1 MNLFNWSIPFL
12 CEKVSEMLL
21 QLTKPTKEAPVKTQ
35 KEEIKT
41 GIPKSIFFFYP
52 LESEILRNKVRSISR
67 MIKLFKV
74 LREQNEDI
82 LKLKGLCPDNKLPRG
97 ILLEGSSGI
106 KDAIHQ
112 FGDMKKADMMNEKR
126 PDVSKK

>member
-1 MNLFNWSIPFL
+1 
-12 CEKVSEMLL
+12 
-21 QLTKPTKEAPVKTQ
+21 
-35 KEEIKT
+35 
-41 GIPKSIFFFYP
+41 
-52 LESEILRNKVRSISR
+52 